1 MLLGVRFESATG
13 GGLVIA
19 SRGRAS
25 FRNDIISMMDQKEII
40 FSKISKLS
48 EEKQSKVINFIELLS
63 NENLDVE
70 IKNDDINWSEFSL
83 LQAMKGLEDEAD
95 IYSLEDIKIKY
106 SK

>member
-1 MLLGVRFESATG
+1 
-13 GGLVIA
+13 
-19 SRGRAS
+19 
-25 FRNDIISMMDQKEII
+25 MMDQKEII